1 MANILVCDDDKEIV
15 DAIEIYLSQDGYHIF
30 RAYDGI
36 QAIEILKKEE
46 IHLLIMDIM
55 MPEMDGMEALRKI
68 RQYGI
73 AVPVLLLTAK
83 GGIADRVSGLNAGAD
98 DYLPKPFDMGELTA
112 RVKALARR
120 SDSYAPDV
128 ISFQNVTLDCNQYAL
143 SASQQTIRLNN
154 KEFQMMELFIKH
166 PHYVFSSD
174 HLMERIW
181 GLDSEAGIDVVW
193 TYVGFLRKKLK
204 QIGAEVEIK
213 TIRGAGYCLEEIKC

>member
-1 MANILVCDDDKEIV
+1 M
-15 DAIEIYLSQDGYHIF
+15 
-30 RAYDGI
+30 
-36 QAIEILKKEE
+36 
-46 IHLLIMDIM
+46 IMDIM

-120 SDSYAPDV
+120 SNSYAPDV

-204 QIGAEVEIK
+204 QIGAEAEIK

>member
-1 MANILVCDDDKEIV
+1 MRILIAEDETEIAKAIKVILEKNKYTSDIVCNGKE
-15 DAIEIYLSQDGYHIF
+15 AL
-30 RAYDGI
+30 AYVRQMHYDV
-36 QAIEILKKEE
+36 
-46 IHLLIMDIM
+46 LIMDIM

-204 QIGAEVEIK
+204 QIGAEAEIK

>member
-1 MANILVCDDDKEIV
+1 MYNILVCDDEKDIV
-15 DAIEIYLSQDGYHIF
+15 SALRIYLTAEGYNVLEAF
-30 RAYDGI
+30 SGAE
-36 QAIEILKKEE
+36 ALEILDEKKVD
-46 IHLLIMDIM
+46 LVLMDIM

>member
-1 MANILVCDDDKEIV
+1 MRILIAEDETEIAKAIKVILEKNKYTADIVCNGKE
-15 DAIEIYLSQDGYHIF
+15 AL
-30 RAYDGI
+30 AYVRQMHYDV
-36 QAIEILKKEE
+36 
-46 IHLLIMDIM
+46 LIMDIM

-204 QIGAEVEIK
+204 QIGAEAEIK